1 MKNIFTLITLNEKTD
16 QQINISNLED
26 QQTGNYLRSLMLQQI
41 DVKKEQQKKGG
52 LRSIKD
58 RMRGFNSYILYIPEC
73 ENG

>member
-1 MKNIFTLITLNEKTD
+1 
-16 QQINISNLED
+16 
-26 QQTGNYLRSLMLQQI
+26 MLQQI

-58 RMRGFNSYILYIPEC
+58 RMRGFNSCILYIPEC